1 MAWKILG
8 SKIVHKSKWINLYK
22 EKIRIKKNLV
32 VDDYYKII
40 WKDAV
45 IILPVIN
52 KKILILR
59 SYKKA
64 LGYTYSFPSGYI
76 EKNEKPI
83 TAANRELQE
92 ETNFKSKSNLKKVG
106 SYIVSGNYFCGNVHV
121 FLAKN
126 LYPISVE
133 NPDFEYAKIL
143 YFSKKKIIEL
153 IKKDQ
158 IKSQSSCHAFML
170 ANLKK
175 LI

>member
-1 MAWKILG
+1 MSWKILG
-8 SKIVHKSKWINLYK
+8 SKIIHKSKWINLYK

-32 VDDYYKII
+32 IDDYYKII

-45 IILPVIN
+45 IILPILN

-59 SYKKA
+59 GYKKA
-64 LGYTYSFPSGYI
+64 LGYTFSFPSGYI

-83 TAANRELQE
+83 TAANRELEE
-92 ETNFKSKSNLKKVG
+92 ETNFKCKSKLKKVG
-106 SYIVSGNYFCGNVHV
+106 SYVVSGNYFCGKVHI

-126 LYPISVE
+126 LYPISIK
-133 NPDFEYAKIL
+133 NPDFENSKIL
-143 YFSKKKIIEL
+143 HFSKKKIIEL
-153 IKKDQ
+153 IKKNR

>member
-64 LGYTYSFPSGYI
+64 LDTLILFHRAI
-76 EKNEKPI
+76 
-83 TAANRELQE
+83 
-92 ETNFKSKSNLKKVG
+92 SKRMRNL
-106 SYIVSGNYFCGNVHV
+106 
-121 FLAKN
+121 
-126 LYPISVE
+126 
-133 NPDFEYAKIL
+133 
-143 YFSKKKIIEL
+143 
-153 IKKDQ
+153 
-158 IKSQSSCHAFML
+158 
-170 ANLKK
+170 
-175 LI
+175 